1 MVGDRIRNSD
11 DEAELRAIRAKRM
24 SEENEAYKMEKAS
37 LINRMENMAID
48 YEEKVRE
55 YDRVKKH
62 YEEQVEN
69 VYREADFYKVRTE

>member
-37 LINRMENMAID
+37 LINRIENMAID

-69 VYREADFYKVRTE
+69 VYGEADFYKVRTE